1 LENQIDGKLKKEV
14 KDLARKFLLSF
25 VAIVVTLAI
34 VFAGCGDG
42 GGGAPI
48 PYLNDGW
55 FVQETIGG
63 PETLD
68 PAWAYDTASGEQIQ
82 YVYETLIFFDGES
95 VDTFVPVLATSVPT
109 YNATDHTYR
118 FTIREGVTFHEGG
131 NLTPEDVEYSFERHM
146 VQDRSGGP
154 IWMFYQPLLGT
165 WGWSGNFSE
174 VDAAVEVDGN
184 DVVFTLVGD
193 YWALVFLQ
201 ILSGP
206 WASIVDKEWCV
217 ANGEWDGTAG
227 DAPNHNNPVSGTSYL
242 WSEMNGTGPWKL
254 NEWDVGNQVVLLK
267 YDDYWRALAPFERV
281 ITKQV
286 DEWTARKLSLQAG
299 EADLVYVPRQYIG
312 ELDDITDLNKE
323 QDLPEL
329 AVDAFFM
336 NFDIAVNSSWIGSG
350 ALDGNGIPTDFFSDI
365 DVRKGF
371 NYAFDW
377 DTYLNDILLG
387 EATQIGSPVCD
398 GLYGYNPSAS
408 KYSLCLTAAA
418 THFQNAWGGAVWTNG
433 FSFTLLYNAGND
445 VRKAACEI
453 LADNLFAINTKF
465 KITVLPLDWGTGM
478 VPELVTHNLPC
489 FQIGWL
495 ADYAHADNF
504 VVPFMHSTGTFSYF
518 QAYGYPAL
526 DDKITA
532 AFQDTNP
539 VTQQAKYDEIQ
550 EIYYED
556 APGIILSQPLGR
568 RFFTKYID
576 GFYFNPC
583 IPGNAGPLYYMSK
596 SES

>member
-1 LENQIDGKLKKEV
+1 MKKILFIS
-14 KDLARKFLLSF
+14 LAVVLALS
-25 VAIVVTLAI
+25 VGLI
-34 VFAGCGDG
+34 GCEGEEG
-42 GGGAPI
+42 EGEEGI
-48 PYLNDGW
+48 PYKNDGW

-82 YVYETLIFFDGES
+82 YIYEPLIFFDGTS

-109 YNATDHTYR
+109 YNDVDNTFT
-118 FTIREGVTFHEGG
+118 FTIRSGVTFHNG
-131 NLTPEDVEYSFERHM
+131 NTLTAEDVEYSFERHM

-154 IWMFYQPLLGT
+154 IWMFYQSLLGT
-165 WGWSGNFSE
+165 WGWSGNFTE
-174 VDAAVEVDGN
+174 VDEAIEVSGN
-184 DVVFTLVGD
+184 DVIFTLAGD
-193 YWALVFLQ
+193 YWELAFLQ
-201 ILSGP
+201 IMCGT
-206 WASIVDKEWCV
+206 WASIIDKEWCV
-217 ANGEWDGTAG
+217 ANGEWDGTEG
-227 DAPNHNNPVSGTSYL
+227 DAVNHNDPESGSSYL
-242 WSEMNGTGPWKL
+242 WDNTNGTGPWML
-254 NEWDVGNQVVLLK
+254 NEWDVGNQVVL
-267 YDDYWRALAPFERV
+267 DINPDYWGTPAGFDKV

-286 DEWTARKLSLQAG
+286 EEWTARKLSLLAG
-299 EADLVYVPRQYIG
+299 DCDLAYVPRQYIG
-312 ELDDITDLNKE
+312 EVVDVADLLKYS
-323 QDLPEL
+323 DLPEL

-336 NFDIAVNSSWIGSG
+336 NLDIAVNSSWIGSG
-350 ALDGNGIPTDFFSDI
+350 ALDGNGIPTNFFD
-365 DVRKGF
+365 DVHVRRAF

-387 EATQIGSPVCD
+387 EATQPGSPVVD
-398 GLYGYNPSAS
+398 GLYGYNPAAS
-408 KYSLCLTAAA
+408 KYSLNLTAAEEEMQLA
-418 THFQNAWGGAVWTNG
+418 HGGAVWTNG

-453 LADNLFAINTKF
+453 LADNLFAINNDF

-489 FQIGWL
+489 FQIGWI

-518 QAYGYPAL
+518 QSYGYPAL

-539 VTQQAKYDEIQ
+539 TTQLDKYYEIQ

-568 RFFTKYID
+568 RFFTKYVD

-596 SES
+596 SAS

>member
-1 LENQIDGKLKKEV
+1 MK
-14 KDLARKFLLSF
+14 RKILLGL
-25 VAIVVTLAI
+25 VAITVTLAL
-34 VFAGCGDG
+34 VLPGCDG
-42 GGGAPI
+42 GNGGVAI
-48 PYLNDGW
+48 PYKNDGW

-68 PAWAYDTASGEQIQ
+68 PAWGYDTASGEQIQ
-82 YVYETLIFFDGES
+82 YVYETLIFFDGTS

-109 YNATDHTYR
+109 YNSGDNTFR
-118 FTIREGVTFHEGG
+118 FTIREGVNFHDGG
-131 NLTPEDVEYSFERHM
+131 NLTPEDVEYSIERHM

-154 IWMFYQPLLGT
+154 QWMLYGPLVGT
-165 WGWSGNFSE
+165 GGWSGNFTE
-174 VDAAVEVDGN
+174 VDQAVEVDGN
-184 DVVFTLVGD
+184 DVVFTLSGGD
-193 YWALVFLQ
+193 HWELVFLQ
-201 ILSGP
+201 VLCGP

-227 DAPNHNNPVSGTSYL
+227 DAPNFNDPEAGTSYL
-242 WSEMNGTGPWKL
+242 WSEMNGTGPWEL
-254 NEWDVGNQVVLLK
+254 DEWDVGNQVVLVINA
-267 YDDYWRALAPFERV
+267 DYWRAAAPFERV

-286 DEWTARKLSLQAG
+286 EEWTARKLSLLAG
-299 EADLVYVPRQYIG
+299 DCDLAYVPRQYIG
-312 ELDDITDLNKE
+312 EFEDETDLNKY
-323 QDLPEL
+323 QDLPTL
-329 AVDAFFM
+329 QVDAFFM

-350 ALDGNGIPTDFFSDI
+350 ALDGNGIPTDFFSDL
-365 DVRKGF
+365 DVRKAF

-387 EATQIGSPVCD
+387 EASQPGSPVVD
-398 GLYGYNPSAS
+398 GLYGYNPLAS
-408 KYSLCLTAAA
+408 KYSLDLDQAR
-418 THFQNAWGGAVWTNG
+418 THLQAAWGGAVWTNG
-433 FSFTLLYNAGND
+433 FKFTLLYNAGND

-453 LADNLFAINTKF
+453 LADNLFAINSSF
-465 KITVLPLDWGTGM
+465 QVTVLPLDWGTGM

-489 FQIGWL
+489 YQIGWL

-504 VVPFMHSTGTFSYF
+504 VYPFMHTGGIFAYF

-526 DDKITA
+526 DAKVIA
-532 AFQDTNP
+532 AFEETDP
-539 VTQQAKYDEIQ
+539 VAQQAKYDEIQ
-550 EIYYED
+550 EIYYQD

-576 GFYFNPC
+576 GFYFNSC

>member
-1 LENQIDGKLKKEV
+1 LKKILFIS
-14 KDLARKFLLSF
+14 LAVVLALS
-25 VAIVVTLAI
+25 VGLI
-34 VFAGCGDG
+34 GCEGEEG
-42 GGGAPI
+42 EGEEGI
-48 PYLNDGW
+48 PYKNDGW

-82 YVYETLIFFDGES
+82 YIYEPLIFFDGTS

-109 YNATDHTYR
+109 YNDVDNTFT
-118 FTIREGVTFHEGG
+118 FTIRSGVTFHNG
-131 NLTPEDVEYSFERHM
+131 NTLTAEDVEYSFERHM

-154 IWMFYQPLLGT
+154 IWMFYQSLLGT
-165 WGWSGNFSE
+165 WGWSGNFTE
-174 VDAAVEVDGN
+174 VDEAIEVSGN
-184 DVVFTLVGD
+184 DVIFTLAGD
-193 YWALVFLQ
+193 YWELAFLQ
-201 ILSGP
+201 IMCGT
-206 WASIVDKEWCV
+206 WASIIDKEWCV
-217 ANGEWDGTAG
+217 ANGEWDGTEG
-227 DAPNHNNPVSGTSYL
+227 DAVNHNDPESGSSYL
-242 WSEMNGTGPWKL
+242 WDNTNGTGPWML
-254 NEWDVGNQVVLLK
+254 NEWDVGNQVVL
-267 YDDYWRALAPFERV
+267 DINPDYWGTPASFDKV

-286 DEWTARKLSLQAG
+286 EEWTARKLSLLAG
-299 EADLVYVPRQYIG
+299 DCDLAYVPRQYIG
-312 ELDDITDLNKE
+312 EVVDVADLLKYS
-323 QDLPEL
+323 DLPEL

-336 NFDIAVNSSWIGSG
+336 NLDIAVNSSWIGSG
-350 ALDGNGIPTDFFSDI
+350 ALDGNGIPTNFFD
-365 DVRKGF
+365 DVHVRRAF

-387 EATQIGSPVCD
+387 EATQPGSPVVD
-398 GLYGYNPSAS
+398 GLYGYNPAAS
-408 KYSLCLTAAA
+408 KYSLNLTAAA
-418 THFQNAWGGAVWTNG
+418 EEMQLAHGGAVWTNG

-453 LADNLFAINTKF
+453 LADNLFAINNDF

-489 FQIGWL
+489 FQIGWI

-539 VTQQAKYDEIQ
+539 TTQLDKYYEIQ

-556 APGIILSQPLGR
+556 APGIVLSQPLGR
-568 RFFTKYID
+568 RFFTKYVD

-596 SES
+596 SAT

>member
-1 LENQIDGKLKKEV
+1 LKKILFIS
-14 KDLARKFLLSF
+14 LAVVLALS
-25 VAIVVTLAI
+25 VGLI
-34 VFAGCGDG
+34 GCEGEEG
-42 GGGAPI
+42 EGEEGI
-48 PYLNDGW
+48 PYKNDGW

-82 YVYETLIFFDGES
+82 YIYEPLIFFDGTS

-109 YNATDHTYR
+109 YNDVDNTFT
-118 FTIREGVTFHEGG
+118 FTIRSGVTFHNG
-131 NLTPEDVEYSFERHM
+131 NTLTAEDVEYSFERHM

-154 IWMFYQPLLGT
+154 IWMFYQSLLGT
-165 WGWSGNFSE
+165 WGWSGNFTE
-174 VDAAVEVDGN
+174 VDEAIEVSGN
-184 DVVFTLVGD
+184 DVIFTLAGD
-193 YWALVFLQ
+193 YWELAFLQ
-201 ILSGP
+201 IMCGT
-206 WASIVDKEWCV
+206 WASIIDKEWCV
-217 ANGEWDGTAG
+217 ANGEWDGTEG
-227 DAPNHNNPVSGTSYL
+227 DAVNHNDPESGSSYL
-242 WSEMNGTGPWKL
+242 WDNTNGTGPWML
-254 NEWDVGNQVVLLK
+254 NEWDVGNQVVL
-267 YDDYWRALAPFERV
+267 DINPDYWGTPASFDKV

-286 DEWTARKLSLQAG
+286 EEWTARKLSLLAG
-299 EADLVYVPRQYIG
+299 DCDLAYVPRQYIG
-312 ELDDITDLNKE
+312 EVVDYDDLLKYS
-323 QDLPEL
+323 DLPEL

-336 NFDIAVNSSWIGSG
+336 NLDIAVNSSWIGSG
-350 ALDGNGIPTDFFSDI
+350 ALDGNGIPTNFFD
-365 DVRKGF
+365 DVHVRKAF

-387 EATQIGSPVCD
+387 EATQPGSPVVD
-398 GLYGYNPSAS
+398 GLYGYNPAAS
-408 KYSLCLTAAA
+408 KYSLNLTAAEEEMQLA
-418 THFQNAWGGAVWTNG
+418 HGGAVWTNG

-453 LADNLFAINTKF
+453 LADNLFAINNDF

-489 FQIGWL
+489 FQIGWI

-539 VTQQAKYDEIQ
+539 TTQLDKYYEIQ

-568 RFFTKYID
+568 RFFTKYVD

-596 SES
+596 SAS